1 MYTDREAMKRQS
13 SVLLATAQS
22 DVRLMEALLQIEQL
36 TTELE
41 AVKQENK
48 GKVKRRILSSPY
60 MHTYTRFSHSAGRF
74 ICQEKSLCEGSNG
87 PYHRSPAVDQ
97 EISRSLG
104 DLPYLGSV
112 RRVSFIAL
120 TLLVG

>member
-60 MHTYTRFSHSAGRF
+60 TLHTYFA
-74 ICQEKSLCEGSNG
+74 
-87 PYHRSPAVDQ
+87 
-97 EISRSLG
+97 
-104 DLPYLGSV
+104 SV
-112 RRVSFIAL
+112 TRRVDLFVKRKAGVRGATAPITGVRQWIKKYRGHWVIFPIWCQYVEFPS
-120 TLLVG
+120 LL